1 MLTRSASVILSASED
16 GYVAYDMRRDRL
28 YRLNPTAA
36 LIVELCDGTRDRAQ
50 LRHDLQPAVG
60 SNWTHWNDWL
70 DTVIDDQ
77 LLLGAAPN
85 EAAAPVDTATAHAA
99 GALARRADDLQCRDR
114 VLAAFVCQQRADELA
129 PDDPAMARRLGELA
143 HIVGRRDEAR
153 RAYGRYL
160 ASCPD
165 DAEVA
170 HLMTALTESGP
181 PPRVSDRCLTQ
192 LYERFAP
199 FYDENMIGE
208 LDYCAPERLH
218 HSATVALG
226 PRGDLDVLDLGCGTG
241 LNGVQWRPQARRL
254 VGVDLSEPMV
264 ARARAR
270 RRYDTL
276 ETAEIT
282 AWLARE
288 PTERFDVIVACD
300 TLIYFGDL
308 AQVVEPARRHLAPG
322 GIVAFSVERGE
333 TDPFTLS
340 DSGRFTHHP
349 DHVARVV
356 ATAGLTLVSLDETC
370 VRYEYGEPVTALL
383 PPARRRDA

>member
-1 MLTRSASVILSASED
+1 
-16 GYVAYDMRRDRL
+16 
-28 YRLNPTAA
+28 
-36 LIVELCDGTRDRAQ
+36 
-50 LRHDLQPAVG
+50 
-60 SNWTHWNDWL
+60 
-70 DTVIDDQ
+70 
-77 LLLGAAPN
+77 
-85 EAAAPVDTATAHAA
+85 
-99 GALARRADDLQCRDR
+99 
-114 VLAAFVCQQRADELA
+114 
-129 PDDPAMARRLGELA
+129 MARRLGELA
-143 HIVGRRDEAR
+143 HIVGRRGEAR

-160 ASCPD
+160 ARCPN

-181 PPRVSDRCLTQ
+181 PPRVSDQCLKQ

-199 FYDENMIGE
+199 FYDENMTGE

-218 HSATVALG
+218 HAAAVALG
-226 PRGDLDVLDLGCGTG
+226 ARGDLDVLDLGCGTG
-241 LNGVQWRPQARRL
+241 LSGVQWRPQARRL

-270 RRYDTL
+270 RQYDVL

-308 AQVVEPARRHLAPG
+308 AQVVEPARHHLAPE
-322 GIVAFSVERGE
+322 GIVAFSVERGKR
-333 TDPFTLS
+333 DPFALS

-356 ATAGLTLVSLDETC
+356 AAAGLTLVSLDETC
-370 VRYEYGEPVTALL
+370 VRYKYGDPVTALL
-383 PPARRRDA
+383 VVCRS

>member
-1 MLTRSASVILSASED
+1 MPAKLTRSATVILSPTED
-16 GYVAYDMRRDRL
+16 GYVAYDTQRDRL

-36 LIVELCDGTRDRAQ
+36 LLVELCDGTRDRAR
-50 LRHDLQPAVG
+50 LRQDLEPAIG
-60 SNWTHWNDWL
+60 SDWAHWNDWL
-70 DTVIDDQ
+70 DTAIDDQ
-77 LLLGAAPN
+77 LLRSTAPD
-85 EAAAPVDTATAHAA
+85 EATVTGDTATLDAR
-99 GALARRADDLQCRDR
+99 ALARHADELQRRDR
-114 VLAAFVCQQRADELA
+114 VLAAFICQERADELA
-129 PDDPAMARRLGELA
+129 PDDPVMARRLGELA
-143 HIVGRRDEAR
+143 HIVGRRDDAR

-160 ASCPD
+160 TRCPD

-199 FYDENMIGE
+199 FYDENMTGE

-218 HSATVALG
+218 QAAALALG
-226 PRGDLDVLDLGCGTG
+226 TQGDLAVLDLGCGTG

-264 ARARAR
+264 ARARTR
-270 RRYDTL
+270 GQYDAL

-288 PTERFDVIVACD
+288 PRERFDVIVACD

-308 AQVVEPARRHLAPG
+308 AQVVEPARRHLAPD
-322 GIVAFSVERGE
+322 GIVAFSVEQGG
-333 TDPFTLS
+333 TDPFALS

-356 ATAGLTLVSLDETC
+356 AAAGLTLVSLDDTC

-383 PPARRRDA
+383 AVCRP